1 MAFEWVAG
9 LFQSEEAR
17 GLSGESAASV
27 ALDESN
33 PFYTRDL
40 DKCILCTRC
49 VRTCKELVRIKG
61 VLRHWHFT
69 TALRYVAEARHVEYA
84 TLRDFSQAFRQQQ
97 LNAGMTVDLG
107 RQ

>member
-1 MAFEWVAG
+1 VN
-9 LFQSEEAR
+9 
-17 GLSGESAASV
+17 SAWTHV
-27 ALDESN
+27 
-33 PFYTRDL
+33 P
-40 DKCILCTRC
+40 
-49 VRTCKELVRIKG
+49 G

-69 TALRYVAEARHVEYA
+69 TALRYVAEGRHVEYA